1 MNEYKKLRLTA
12 GLTVSEVAKDIDVD
26 ESTIYNWEKGVSNP
40 KVSRLKTLADEY
52 GCSMAEMVQAYEAQN

>member
-26 ESTIYNWEKGVSNP
+26 ESTIYSWEKGVSNP
-40 KVSRLKTLADEY
+40 RVSRLKTLADKY
-52 GCSMAEMVQAYEAQN
+52 GCSMAEIVQAYEAQN